1 MIATVDEAT
10 LQAQVSGRSKAVLA
24 LAFALGAAILL
35 AAILVPA
42 QLPFVDFPQ
51 HVALLSRWTHAG
63 QAAWGLPPIF
73 ELNLATP
80 YVLAYAVAYVLSPI
94 LGDELAI
101 RVVLAAGLV
110 GLPAATWLLLR
121 AFGRPTEL
129 CLAVFPVALSWL
141 VYRGWYPF
149 VVGLPLVVAGLATAR
164 YVTVNGRGRDV
175 VILAAIA
182 LATLATHALAF
193 ALLAAGV
200 VLVAAWGPGRRA
212 ALVRVAAGLAPA
224 VVLALGWVVLRG
236 DPLHPEPRPILF
248 GPLSRRLDFA
258 RILFGAASD
267 DPRVIVVVVALVA
280 VLVAALVLTVLEIRG
295 DRPRDILRRWFASR
309 GPLLPVFAGAAL
321 ASLLLPETL
330 FDVYGIWPRAVPI
343 AFILGLGLL
352 PWPGRDRARTGLTVG
367 LATVAVI
374 ATGTGLVQALTFS
387 AESAGIR
394 EIVKALPPGARIFA
408 EAPTDASNVGGL
420 RVYRHIAGYYVA
432 AQGGEMND
440 DFSLYPYQIV
450 TRVEPG
456 STRYPMRD
464 FEVYLFRASPEC
476 PVPPADRPIGDEIA
490 TIGDWSAYEI
500 IDDPA
505 RPGPTAW
512 DLPCYDRPDGGSAP
526 SDP

>member
-1 MIATVDEAT
+1 MIGIVDEAA
-10 LQAQVSGRSKAVLA
+10 LQTDATGRSKAVLA
-24 LAFALGAAILL
+24 VAFALGAAILL

-63 QAAWGLPPIF
+63 EAVWGLPPIF

-80 YVLAYAVAYVLSPI
+80 YVLSYAIAYLLSPI

-141 VYRGWYPF
+141 VYRGWFPF
-149 VVGLPLVVAGLATAR
+149 VVGLPLAVAALAVAR
-164 YVTVNGRGRDV
+164 YVVVHGRTRDV
-175 VILAAIA
+175 VILAILAF
-182 LATLATHALAF
+182 ATLATHALAF

-200 VLVAAWGPGRRA
+200 ALVAVAGPSRLA
-212 ALVRVAAGLAPA
+212 ALVRVGAALAPA
-224 VVLALGWVVLRG
+224 VIVALAWVVLRG

-248 GPLSRRLDFA
+248 GPLTRRLDFA
-258 RILFGAASD
+258 KILFGAASD
-267 DPRVIVVVVALVA
+267 DPRVLVVVACLAV
-280 VLVAALVLTVLEIRG
+280 VLVAALVLVFLEVRG
-295 DRPRDILRRWFASR
+295 DRPRDVLRHWFTSR
-309 GPLLPVFAGAAL
+309 LALIPVFLGAAL

-330 FDVYGIWPRAVPI
+330 FDVYGIWQRAVPM
-343 AFILGLGLL
+343 AFVLGLGLL
-352 PWPGRDRARTGLTVG
+352 PWPGRDRVRTGLTVA
-367 LATVAVI
+367 LAVVAVV
-374 ATGTGLVQALTFS
+374 ATGTGLVQGLTFS
-387 AESAGIR
+387 QESTGIR
-394 EIVKALPPGARIFA
+394 EIIKAFPPGARIFA

-464 FEVYLFRASPEC
+464 YEVYLFRASPEC
-476 PVPPADRPIGDEIA
+476 PAPPPDRPIGRELA
-490 TIGDWSAYEI
+490 RIGEWSAYEI

-512 DLPCYDRPDGGSAP
+512 DLPCYDRPDGGDAP